1 MNSVK
6 RLGMTALLVV
16 LAVLLAASPAL
27 AGKYADPLISSTTYE
42 LAPPVDADAP
52 EPTASGK
59 WTLDVYALG
68 WEDVTVSCRR
78 LTPGEQYVVV
88 SLVQWSETVTNS
100 GGTFEDSGS
109 YLEEHPVTA
118 DTKGR
123 LNAKFY
129 VYSEADTDWFRIYRL
144 SRHVADVWIVNATT
158 GEIVLEEYVFSG
170 PFFRRRQTQ

>member
-1 MNSVK
+1 MNPLK

-16 LAVLLAASPAL
+16 LAVLFAAMPAV
-27 AGKYADPLISSTTYE
+27 AGKYVIALISSTTYE

-78 LTPGEQYVVV
+78 LTPGEQYVVM
-88 SLVQWSETVTNS
+88 SLVQWSVTVTNL

-118 DTKGR
+118 DRKGR
-123 LNAKFY
+123 LNAQFF
-129 VYSEADTDWFRIYRL
+129 VYSEQWFVGGWEGGWYDTL
-144 SRHVADVWIVNATT
+144 TRHVADVWIVNATT
-158 GEIVLEEYVFSG
+158 GEVVLEE
-170 PFFRRRQTQ
+170 PEP